1 MRGVS
6 IVVLV
11 VSLIATSLM
20 AQVVVP
26 SAYAQEGMTV
36 ADLPITPGPELCMV
50 EPRPLAFF
58 EQYLGTPDATPS
70 GEGAAEMEGSLDS
83 FVPPEGQP
91 ADPETVDAVVA
102 TAVEIVACF
111 NGGDLRRAFAL
122 YTDALIESFAA
133 EDPLPQEEFDLMA
146 GTPTAAP
153 EDQRSSVLAV
163 RDVVLLDDGRV
174 GGFVDFEFED
184 GYLETQY
191 AILVQEGD
199 RWLVDEILLF
209 APAAATPAP

>member
-1 MRGVS
+1 MRWMSGL
-6 IVVLV
+6 VLFAG
-11 VSLIATSLM
+11 LL
-20 AQVVVP
+20 VP
-26 SAYAQEGMTV
+26 SLLTPAVQAQEGVTA
-36 ADLPITPGPELCMV
+36 ADLPITPGPERCLV

-58 EQYLGTPDATPS
+58 EQYLGTPGATSS
-70 GEGAAEMEGSLDS
+70 GEGAAEMERSLDS

-122 YTDALIESFAA
+122 YSDTLIESFAA
-133 EDPLPQEEFDLMA
+133 AEPLPQEEFDAMA

-174 GGFVDFEFED
+174 GGFVDFEFEN

-191 AILVQEGD
+191 AILVQEED
-199 RWLVDEILLF
+199 RLLVDEILLF
-209 APAAATPAP
+209 APAAATPTP